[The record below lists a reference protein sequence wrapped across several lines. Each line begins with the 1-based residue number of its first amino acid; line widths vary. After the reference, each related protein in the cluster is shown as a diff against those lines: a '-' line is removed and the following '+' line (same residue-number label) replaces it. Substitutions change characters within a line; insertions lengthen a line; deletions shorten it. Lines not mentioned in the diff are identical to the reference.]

1 LGELVHIKTN
11 RGVQARKKTNPRS
24 LDQLNAE
31 LELIADWKE
40 QAAERADRAQRILEA
55 VGLTPALHQALAD
68 ELRLLTQLCNGYAA
82 RVQRAA

>member
-68 ELRLLTQLCNGYAA
+68 ELRLVTQLCNGYAA
-82 RVQRAA
+82 RVRRAA

>member
-24 LDQLNAE
+24 RDQLNAE

-82 RVQRAA
+82 RVRRAA